1 MQKTTVLKGKDIV
14 RNWYVVDA
22 TGKPLGRLAS
32 KVAQVLRGKAK
43 PTFTPSLDNGDFVV
57 VVNAGSVFLSG
68 RKPELKTYW
77 RHSMYPGGLRITQY
91 KDALAKSPEFVITH
105 AVKGMLPHNRLG
117 RRIIKKLKV
126 YSGPEHPHSAQQPK
140 KLEI

>member
-1 MQKTTVLKGKDIV
+1 MQKTTVLKAKDIE

-22 TGKPLGRLAS
+22 AGKPLGRLAS

-43 PTFTPSLDNGDFVV
+43 PTFTPFLDNGDFVV

-68 RKPELKTYW
+68 RKPEIKTYW

-126 YSGPEHPHSAQQPK
+126 YSGPEHPHQAQQPK